1 MQIDQSLQSEVGCV
15 SKKYLNDIITDV
27 SHKTEFNQWCNTAT
41 VINWFKNLSDK
52 HKRKFIK
59 FDIAEFYP
67 SISENLLNKSIAYAK
82 SFTKIEDNAINAI
95 KLARKSLLFNK
106 DGAWVKKGD
115 GTLFNVTMGSF
126 DGSEIC
132 ELVGLYLLDKL
143 SSLIG
148 R

>member
-1 MQIDQSLQSEVGCV
+1 MQINQSLQSEVGRV
-15 SKKYLNDIITDV
+15 SKKYLNEILADL
-27 SHKTEFNQWCNTAT
+27 SRKTEVNQWRNTAT

-106 DGAWVKKGD
+106 DGTWINKE
-115 GTLFNVTMGSF
+115 TINVFT
-126 DGSEIC
+126 
-132 ELVGLYLLDKL
+132 
-143 SSLIG
+143 
-148 R
+148 